1 MKKSWIQALL
11 IGLLSINIA
20 TAAPS
25 DAVDQIK
32 TNVKNVLTILKKD
45 NGKNT
50 AQVRAEAER
59 YALPFFDFQRMTALA
74 VGKEWRNATPAQQA
88 ALTTEFQN
96 LLIRVYSGN
105 MIAFKTANVNV
116 QDKPIVNNN
125 GREIVVQ
132 SIVVMPDAQKPVQ
145 MDYTTYQSGN
155 KYRVYNVSV
164 EGASLVTVYRN
175 QFNEEIRKNG
185 IDGLIKQLKD
195 KNAKG
200 AVK

>member
-50 AQVRAEAER
+50 AQVRTEAER

-74 VGKEWRNATPAQQA
+74 VGKEWRNATPEQQA

-105 MIAFKTANVNV
+105 MIAFKTATVNV

>member
-11 IGLLSINIA
+11 FSVLSINLAI
-20 TAAPS
+20 AAPN
-25 DAVDQIK
+25 DAVDQLK
-32 TNVKNVLTILKKD
+32 NNVKNVLTILKKD

-50 AQVRAEAER
+50 AQVREEAER

-74 VGKEWRNATPAQQA
+74 VGKEWKNATKEQQA
-88 ALTTEFQN
+88 ALSAEFQK

-105 MIAFKTANVNV
+105 MITFKNAKVTV

-132 SIVVMPDAQKPVQ
+132 SVVVMPDAQKPVQ
-145 MDYTTYQSGN
+145 MDYTTYQSGS

-185 IDGLIKQLKD
+185 IDGLIKQLQD

>member
-25 DAVDQIK
+25 NAVDQIK

-50 AQVRAEAER
+50 AQVRTEAEQ

-88 ALTTEFQN
+88 ALTNEFQN

-105 MIAFKTANVNV
+105 MVTFKTATVNV
-116 QDKPIVNNN
+116 QDKPVINNN

-145 MDYTTYQSGN
+145 MDYATYQSGN
-155 KYRVYNVSV
+155 KYRVYNISI